1 MTKAYLSEEI
11 WEKHGSLSKR
21 EAKRAVEVVF
31 ETIRAS
37 LENGESVQIK
47 GFGSFLVRQKDA
59 RVGQNLQTG
68 GTVEISARKVVVF
81 KASRNMKKQVQEGQK
96 LSIT

>member
-11 WEKHGSLSKR
+11 WKKHGSISKR

-31 ETIRAS
+31 ETVRNT
-37 LENGESVQIK
+37 LESGESVQIK
-47 GFGSFLVRQKDA
+47 GFGSFLVRQKGE

-68 GTVEISARKVVVF
+68 GTVTISARNVVVF
-81 KASRNMKKQVQEGQK
+81 KASRNIKKQVQEGK
-96 LSIT
+96 